1 MYQKGYLTN
10 ESLNDLK
17 TVVKCANISLACVK
31 NDLNLRI
38 NTNCTVIWYLII
50 CLLLFLSWG
59 DSVSLYTR
67 VDSWKE
73 KWIRLLE
80 KGKAVT
86 VLGILPSTHIV
97 SVRICIESLCRKQME
112 TEVSLHP
119 SAYGQN
125 AGGEVLMWKPARTY
139 KRSTNFECKE
149 SRRKVASWSFLFPSE
164 SIESLWKV
172 LNWQTKLVS

>member
-1 MYQKGYLTN
+1 MYQIGCLTK

-38 NTNCTVIWYLII
+38 NTNCAVIWYLII
-50 CLLLFLSWG
+50 CLLLILSWG

-67 VDSWKE
+67 TDSWKE
-73 KWIRLLE
+73 KWIWLLK

-86 VLGILPSTHIV
+86 VLGVLPSIHIM

-112 TEVSLHP
+112 TEASLHP

-125 AGGEVLMWKPARTY
+125 ADGEVLMWKPARTY
-139 KRSTNFECKE
+139 KRSKNFEWKE
-149 SRRKVASWSFLFPSE
+149 MRRKLASWRFLIPSE

-172 LNWQTKLVS
+172 LNRQTKFLS